1 MVLCVST
8 FHPALAQVESD
19 AQSIALDSAV
29 VRAWRHSSKVKLN
42 ADGSTVWDMRLM
54 NELPQILGNA
64 DIMHYAQAM
73 PGIQTNSEYRSG
85 INIQGCE
92 ASHNYISIYG
102 VPLYNVNHLLGFF
115 SAFNPSHFST
125 TEISKAP
132 ATAARAGRIGG
143 TLNLTPN
150 FEITD
155 SINGELTVGLISSQG
170 TLRAPI
176 GKKAVL
182 AVSLRAAYMNLL
194 YGKWLDTGDGQI
206 KYSFFDSNA
215 SLKYDINNRHS
226 LVLDYYGGGD
236 KGSFLMPRYGA
247 DMAAQ
252 WGNYAGAAHWLFKKE
267 NLDLRNTFY
276 TTHYRNRFKLKM
288 AELNATL
295 PSDIHETGYKGL
307 LHYKKWTAGANA
319 AYYLLHP
326 QSITTEGYT
335 NISPKTPARQKA
347 FETTLFCDYRQPLA
361 KNLAATVGLKGTL
374 WHTGS
379 TTFAQADPS
388 ASLTF
393 DNSKVQASLAY
404 AFNHQ
409 NLFQAGFTDMGLP
422 TEFWFAAGKEHR
434 PQRAH
439 TLCLSTAAYFAKRRY
454 RLSADLF
461 LRRLFNQIE
470 YKGNVLDLVNTVYDY
485 SKALI
490 HGQGTNY
497 GASIMLQK
505 CSGKLTG
512 WCAYTYSRARRTF
525 VELDNETTF
534 PANHDRPHEG
544 NILVSYSPNKH
555 WNASATFVFASGNPF
570 TAPEALCLINN
581 NIVCIYGPHNAN
593 RLNPYYRLDLSASYK
608 WRGKLMKEQGFN
620 VSLYNATGHANELFW
635 TIDKRADGAFAYR
648 PVSFIIKALP
658 SLSYFCKF

>member
-1 MVLCVST
+1 MNKSFSKILICLILCVST
-8 FHPALAQVESD
+8 FRPALAQVESET
-19 AQSIALDSAV
+19 QSIALDSAV
-29 VRAWRHSSKVKLN
+29 VRAWRHSSKVKLK

-150 FEITD
+150 LESTD

-215 SLKYDINNRHS
+215 SLKYDINDRHS

-288 AELNATL
+288 AGLNATL

-374 WHTGS
+374 WHTGNA
-379 TTFAQADPS
+379 TFAQADPS

-404 AFNHQ
+404 VFNQQ
-409 NLFQAGFTDMGLP
+409 NLF
-422 TEFWFAAGKEHR
+422 
-434 PQRAH
+434 
-439 TLCLSTAAYFAKRRY
+439 
-454 RLSADLF
+454 
-461 LRRLFNQIE
+461 
-470 YKGNVLDLVNTVYDY
+470 
-485 SKALI
+485 
-490 HGQGTNY
+490 
-497 GASIMLQK
+497 
-505 CSGKLTG
+505 
-512 WCAYTYSRARRTF
+512 
-525 VELDNETTF
+525 
-534 PANHDRPHEG
+534 
-544 NILVSYSPNKH
+544 
-555 WNASATFVFASGNPF
+555 
-570 TAPEALCLINN
+570 
-581 NIVCIYGPHNAN
+581 
-593 RLNPYYRLDLSASYK
+593 
-608 WRGKLMKEQGFN
+608 
-620 VSLYNATGHANELFW
+620 
-635 TIDKRADGAFAYR
+635 
-648 PVSFIIKALP
+648 
-658 SLSYFCKF
+658 